1 MREEMMNFNKLRNK
15 ELIGA
20 YSTLNFIRTIRMFTE
35 NKIDWAHITY
45 VTDKKL
51 IQNACQKP

>member
-1 MREEMMNFNKLRNK
+1 MMNFNKLRNK